1 MAKNDQPINPLARA
15 EAALASRLEPIK
27 VLSELLEQKADLDA
41 KISDAMAAARKAG
54 WTAQELKDIV
64 PGASGNARSALGKS
78 NKAGGGRRG
87 QSSAIIEP
95 VPPTPGEHGHPH
107 DENQHQ

>member
-1 MAKNDQPINPLARA
+1 MAKNEQPIDPLARA

-41 KISDAMAAARKAG
+41 KIAEAVAAARKAG

-64 PGASGNARSALGKS
+64 PGASGTARSSSGKT
-78 NKAGGGRRG
+78 NKNGGGRRG

-95 VPPTPGEHGHPH
+95 VPPTPGEHGHTN
-107 DENQHQ
+107 DENQHH

>member
-1 MAKNDQPINPLARA
+1 MAKNDQPIDPIARA
-15 EAALASRLEPIK
+15 EAALASRMEPIK
-27 VLSELLEQKADLDA
+27 VLSELLEQKQDLDA
-41 KISDAMAAARKAG
+41 KIAEAMAAARKVG

-64 PGASGNARSALGKS
+64 PGASGSTRTTSSKTTKN
-78 NKAGGGRRG
+78 GGGRRG

-95 VPPTPGEHGHPH
+95 VPPTPGEHGNTH